1 VAIVPIVA
9 TGRFR
14 GQLPG
19 EGGLHRFS
27 RILAPVYT
35 RSVAADRAIRCSP
48 WLPRIGD
55 AKAKE
60 CLYPDEDAKLLAG
73 RSVER
78 GKPAPPL
85 LRRLAYGFL
94 EREGMRA
101 DEMATLRWRDVDL
114 RRGRVNLDENKTDDP
129 RDWDLR
135 PDVVAA
141 LTRWKELCAPCTGA
155 DDYVFADAGVPIN
168 IEHLADQLRRDLWRI
183 GVRRPQLHE
192 NTKGRQR
199 IRAHDLRAT
208 FVTISL
214 ATGKTET
221 WISDRTGHRSH
232 EMIETY
238 RRRSRTWNLG
248 ELGLLHEL
256 IPELC
261 RPEWALNG
269 QQTHRTG
276 GETGRRSG
284 FRFRRREA

>member
-1 VAIVPIVA
+1 MTPSGAQVAHPA
-9 TGRFR
+9 RR
-14 GQLPG
+14 GP
-19 EGGLHRFS
+19 
-27 RILAPVYT
+27 P
-35 RSVAADRAIRCSP
+35 
-48 WLPRIGD
+48 
-55 AKAKE
+55 
-60 CLYPDEDAKLLAG
+60 
-73 RSVER
+73 SVEAL
-78 GKPAPPL
+78 PVAL
-85 LRRLAYGFL
+85 LGHSTGDGSL
-94 EREGMRA
+94 EIAALGRA
-101 DEMATLRWRDVDL
+101 VDL
-114 RRGRVNLDENKTDDP
+114 PVITRRAEVHDAAARIANTLNLPKIVHP
-129 RDWDLR
+129 RRTR
-135 PDVVAA
+135 P
-141 LTRWKELCAPCTGA
+141 PG
-155 DDYVFADAGVPIN
+155 
-168 IEHLADQLRRDLWRI
+168 I
-183 GVRRPQLHE
+183 GPPRTSRA
-192 NTKGRQR
+192 TTASSYAS